1 MVRVPFVDI
10 SLRRIAVAISL
21 RSTATATS
29 SDVRAIKFQIELRK
43 QILNDMEALHRRL
56 KGLSRREIYRPR
68 KAQGRSSARVAS
80 PKNGQTSRW
89 RVETGIAKTC

>member
-1 MVRVPFVDI
+1 MMRVPFVDI

-29 SDVRAIKFQIELRK
+29 SDIRAIKFQIELRK
-43 QILNDMEALHRRL
+43 QILNDMEAIHRGL
-56 KGLSRREIYRPR
+56 KGLSRRDIYRSR
-68 KAQGRSSARVAS
+68 KAQGRSGARVVS
-80 PKNGQTSRW
+80 PKNSQASRW